1 MAGVV
6 SVAEK
11 AGQTRQVK
19 FTKANESEPLL
30 TCRKRRDATET
41 GLLSL
46 VRDEVREMPTD
57 CPSGGR
63 HEDGASVSIGFCAEH
78 GNL

>member
-1 MAGVV
+1 
-6 SVAEK
+6 
-11 AGQTRQVK
+11 VK
-19 FTKANESEPLL
+19 LTQANESEPLMR
-30 TCRKRRDATET
+30 CRKHKDAIET
-41 GLLSL
+41 GPQSM